1 MNLNNMTSSQKERQS
16 TSANT
21 KMMQILELPIKQL
34 YYIKAAIIIVIIM
47 LHYMKV
53 NTLEMNGKIDIIT
66 Y

>member
-1 MNLNNMTSSQKERQS
+1 MTSSQKERQS

-21 KMMQILELPIKQL
+21 KRMQILELPVKQL

-53 NTLEMNGKIDIIT
+53 NTLEMNGKIDILT